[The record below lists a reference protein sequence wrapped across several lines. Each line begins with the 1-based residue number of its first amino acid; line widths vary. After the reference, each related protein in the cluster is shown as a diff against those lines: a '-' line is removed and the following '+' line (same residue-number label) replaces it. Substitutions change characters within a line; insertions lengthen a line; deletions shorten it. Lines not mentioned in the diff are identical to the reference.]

1 MSSLLNKQIASN
13 FIRTVQLSEHNRYK
27 ERSVKIVIL
36 TCLSF
41 ASMAWPQHRKVDP
54 RNTYQRI
61 IAIVPMVGTGTAAD
75 PKRPMYAPAARTS
88 PTAAASGII
97 AYSFQVSDDGRYA
110 LAEFVARDRAAF
122 AAILADQQVKAFTKG
137 KDKKDDIEKELKK
150 YKKDFDLEKFGLVV
164 P

>member
-1 MSSLLNKQIASN
+1 
-13 FIRTVQLSEHNRYK
+13 
-27 ERSVKIVIL
+27 
-36 TCLSF
+36 
-41 ASMAWPQHRKVDP
+41 VDP

-61 IAIVPMVGTGTAAD
+61 IALVPMVGLGTAAD
-75 PKRPMYAPAARTS
+75 PKRPKYAPAARSS
-88 PTAAASGII
+88 PTAAPSPII
-97 AYSFQVSDDGRYA
+97 AYSFQVSDDGRFA

-122 AAILADQQVKAFTKG
+122 AAILADQQVKAFSKG